1 MNERDTKPII
11 VNGELNLGDKPK
23 KKKNDTSNVVL
34 PTKHFT
40 IGDALL
46 SLLGILLVIYGISTF
61 FGGDKKEEVEEP
73 KVMEEEQEKEAMTTT
88 DAINYVSLSQSELTN
103 IYSKEDLEAMK
114 VGLEVNNLSNNAKLS
129 LASRISTRVNVDGK
143 VMIEEEEMDASM
155 KKIFGDDITY
165 IKSAF
170 SYGDNVYTYNQ
181 ETKRYYLL
189 DDSIKV
195 KNDYR
200 QYHFVESIPN
210 NDFLTIRHY
219 IAYSDEFHSWTLND
233 KSLNVLINNTNIKDN
248 YQDFSY
254 YEYEFRFIDNNYY
267 LIKISLKGE

>member
-233 KSLNVLINNTNIKDN
+233 KILNVLINNTNIKDN